1 MILAKHNSIKL
12 IGYSNS
18 TITQESLYFIKK
30 EFTGS
35 VDVIS
40 PKEFLESGGQDNCTY
55 GVAFTLDQDL
65 RLTIIKQLQDQNLD
79 CLIYI
84 HNSVVCHFDL
94 VESEIKKYVGAGS
107 FIAPHSSML
116 WGSTLGNHCVIETYC
131 LISHHVSI
139 GNNVQLHSGTMIAGR
154 TSISSNCVLNFKS
167 SVLNGLCV
175 CSDVELGAM
184 SCITKNISV
193 PGKYVG
199 SPARRIGNREMFEKA
214 DQ

>member
-1 MILAKHNSIKL
+1 MILAKHTIIKI

-18 TITQESLYFIKK
+18 TITQEALYFIGK
-30 EFTGS
+30 EFAGS

-40 PKEFLESGGQDNCTY
+40 PEEFLKSNNLENCTY
-55 GVAFTLDQDL
+55 VVAFTLDQHL
-65 RLTIIKQLQDQNLD
+65 RLQVIEKLERLDLD

-84 HNSVVCHFDL
+84 HDTVVTYFDL
-94 VESEIKKYVGAGS
+94 VENEIKKHIGKGT
-107 FIAPHSSML
+107 FIAPNSTML
-116 WGSTLGNHCVIETYC
+116 WGSTLGDHCIIETYC
-131 LISHHVSI
+131 LISHHVRI
-139 GNNVQLHSGTMIAGR
+139 GNNVQLHSGAMIAGR

-184 SCITKNISV
+184 SCITKNTDV

-199 SPARRIGNREMFEKA
+199 SPARRIGDRTIFEKTE
-214 DQ
+214 Q